1 MAETINVYGK
11 FLNSLMQ
18 KLVDIDSDSIKVAL
32 LSSSYTPDLDNHDFF
47 DDVTAYQVTGTGYT
61 AGGLAV
67 TGKLLSY
74 NSSTNLWK
82 FDFDDPSWTIVGA
95 LTARYAVIYDATPST
110 DANRP
115 LMFLIDFGVDKTAT
129 DGTFKLTINADGLF
143 DIGQTA

>member
-1 MAETINVYGK
+1 MAVTISTYGK

-18 KLVDIDSDSIKVAL
+18 KLIDVDSDSIKVAL

-74 NSSTNLWK
+74 NSSTNTWT

-95 LTARYAVIYDATPST
+95 LTARYAVVYDATPST

-115 LMFLIDFGVDKTAT
+115 LMFLIDLGENKTAT
-129 DGTFKLTINADGLF
+129 DGTFKLTIAGTGLF
-143 DIGQTA
+143 TIA